1 MFFAAVICATLAVLI
16 TGDAHP
22 QLPDETQTPPLDD
35 DPDCNGKRRASH
47 VLDHCTVK
55 CGGDTLL
62 PLNNSERCYLSGVQ
76 QMEPQLPPVERAE
89 AQKEEGVCKDGIC
102 VKPQDSQP

>member
-16 TGDAHP
+16 TGDA
-22 QLPDETQTPPLDD
+22 QQPPLDD
-35 DPDCNGKRRASH
+35 ERDCNETIRDSH

-62 PLNNSERCYLSGVQ
+62 PLNNSERCYLSGATST
-76 QMEPQLPPVERAE
+76 EPQPSPVQRTE
-89 AQKEEGVCKDGIC
+89 AQIEGVCQDGIC
-102 VKPQDSQP
+102 VAKPQDTPLEGTP